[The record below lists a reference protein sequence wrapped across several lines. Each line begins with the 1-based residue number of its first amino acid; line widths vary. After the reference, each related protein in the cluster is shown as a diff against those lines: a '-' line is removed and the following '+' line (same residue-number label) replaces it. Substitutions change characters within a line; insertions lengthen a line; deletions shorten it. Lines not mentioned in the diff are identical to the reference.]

1 MLPLVSLPEL
11 FKPDCLLTRATR
23 RIYTRLLVLR
33 CSEDRTQLLGQHHHR
48 GGSTGYNTK
57 SVHGNTGGETP
68 LTSAHTCWAIQPFD
82 TTVQAYTQTYTHT
95 NMWSAIH
102 VYKHASIT
110 PWTGKRECSRT
121 LNSSA
126 CLRGSRKTLQ
136 SGSHQFSEISRQ
148 TNKINN
154 YKSDS
159 VVLFYSHI
167 PTFKC
172 FVIINIY

>member
-1 MLPLVSLPEL
+1 MCTMLPLVSLPEL

-48 GGSTGYNTK
+48 GGSTGYNTR

-82 TTVQAYTQTYTHT
+82 KTVQAYTQTYTHAYIQT
-95 NMWSAIH
+95 CDLRVHA
-102 VYKHASIT
+102 YKHASIT

-126 CLRGSRKTLQ
+126 CLRGSRRTLQ

-148 TNKINN
+148 TNKISN

-159 VVLFYSHI
+159 VFPVLFSH
-167 PTFKC
+167 PYF
-172 FVIINIY
+172 